1 MKRYYAAWILGLLLS
16 ATGASA
22 AVLATVNGD
31 EITSE
36 EVNKVLME
44 GTQGR
49 FDSLPAD
56 KQNELR
62 QRIIEGMIAQELVYD
77 DAKRTGV
84 LESKEYK
91 QELEALVSR
100 LKIQLAAKVWEQ
112 EQFEAIKVDAKEVKA
127 YFDANPE
134 EFVDKEKIRARHIL
148 VKTAADAQAVIKS
161 MKGLSGEKLKNEFI
175 AQAKSKSTGPSAAK
189 GGDLGY
195 FPRGQMVPSF
205 NDAVFAMKD
214 VLGNGEH
221 VGVYRKGELTVGSRF
236 HTDKGCVEIFITDT
250 GVGIS
255 KNDLAKIFDPFFT
268 TRKDGKGT
276 GLGLSI
282 SYGIVKMHDGSI
294 EVESEIGKGTTF
306 RIFLPLEA
314 RKEQGMRV
322 VKL

>member
-1 MKRYYAAWILGLLLS
+1 MKRYYAAWILGLLLGAQS
-16 ATGASA
+16 ASA
-22 AVLATVNGD
+22 VVLATVNGD

-91 QELEALVSR
+91 QELEALVNR
-100 LKIQLAAKVWEQ
+100 LKVQLAAKVWEQ

-127 YFDANPE
+127 YFDANPD

-148 VKTAADAQAVIKS
+148 VKTEAEAQAVIRS
-161 MKGLSGEKLKNEFI
+161 MKALSGEKLKNEFI

-205 NDAVFAMKD
+205 NDAAFAMKEGTMSTTPVQSQFGYHVIYVEDKKAAKKLGFED
-214 VLGNGEH
+214 VKNFIEQRL
-221 VGVYRKGELTVGSRF
+221 KM
-236 HTDKGCVEIFITDT
+236 DKFKATME
-250 GVGIS
+250 
-255 KNDLAKIFDPFFT
+255 KKMADLRAKAKIT
-268 TRKDGKGT
+268 YTK
-276 GLGLSI
+276 
-282 SYGIVKMHDGSI
+282 
-294 EVESEIGKGTTF
+294 
-306 RIFLPLEA
+306 
-314 RKEQGMRV
+314 
-322 VKL
+322 

>member
-16 ATGASA
+16 TTGASA

-31 EITSE
+31 EITTE

-62 QRIIEGMIAQELVYD
+62 QRIIEGMIAQELVFD
-77 DAKRTGV
+77 DAKRIGV
-84 LESKEYK
+84 LESKAYK
-91 QELEALVSR
+91 QELETLVNR
-100 LKIQLAAKVWEQ
+100 LKVQLAAKVWEQ
-112 EQFEAIKVDAKEVKA
+112 QQFEAIKVDAKEVKA
-127 YFDANPE
+127 YFDANPD

-148 VKTAADAQAVIKS
+148 VKTEAEAESVIKS

-205 NDAVFAMKD
+205 NDAAFAMKEGTMSSTPVQSQFGYHVIYVEDKKAAKKLGFDD
-214 VLGNGEH
+214 VKNFIEQRL
-221 VGVYRKGELTVGSRF
+221 KM
-236 HTDKGCVEIFITDT
+236 DKFKATMEKKM
-250 GVGIS
+250 S
-255 KNDLAKIFDPFFT
+255 SLREKAKIT
-268 TRKDGKGT
+268 YTK
-276 GLGLSI
+276 
-282 SYGIVKMHDGSI
+282 
-294 EVESEIGKGTTF
+294 
-306 RIFLPLEA
+306 
-314 RKEQGMRV
+314 
-322 VKL
+322 

>member
-16 ATGASA
+16 ATSASA

-31 EITSE
+31 EITSD

-49 FDSLPAD
+49 FDTLPAD

-77 DAKRTGV
+77 DAQRTGV
-84 LESKEYK
+84 LDTKEYK

-100 LKIQLAAKVWEQ
+100 LKVQLAAKVWEQ
-112 EQFEAIKVDAKEVKA
+112 QQFEAIKVDAKEVKA
-127 YFDANPE
+127 YYDANPD

-148 VKTAADAQAVIKS
+148 VKSEAEAQAIIKGL
-161 MKGLSGEKLKNEFI
+161 KGLSGDKLKNEFI

-205 NDAVFAMKD
+205 NDAAFAMKEGTISSAPVQSQFGFHVIYIED
-214 VLGNGEH
+214 KKAAKKLGFDEVKNFIEQ
-221 VGVYRKGELTVGSRF
+221 RLKM
-236 HTDKGCVEIFITDT
+236 DKFKATMEKKM
-250 GVGIS
+250 S
-255 KNDLAKIFDPFFT
+255 NLREKAKIIYA
-268 TRKDGKGT
+268 K
-276 GLGLSI
+276 
-282 SYGIVKMHDGSI
+282 
-294 EVESEIGKGTTF
+294 
-306 RIFLPLEA
+306 
-314 RKEQGMRV
+314 
-322 VKL
+322 

>member
-77 DAKRTGV
+77 DAKRIGV

-205 NDAVFAMKD
+205 NDAVFAMKEGTMSSTPVQSQFGYHVIYVED
-214 VLGNGEH
+214 KKAAKKLGFDEVKNFIEQ
-221 VGVYRKGELTVGSRF
+221 RLKM
-236 HTDKGCVEIFITDT
+236 DKFKATMEKKM
-250 GVGIS
+250 S
-255 KNDLAKIFDPFFT
+255 SLREKAKIT
-268 TRKDGKGT
+268 YTK
-276 GLGLSI
+276 
-282 SYGIVKMHDGSI
+282 
-294 EVESEIGKGTTF
+294 
-306 RIFLPLEA
+306 
-314 RKEQGMRV
+314 
-322 VKL
+322 